1 MVDDFPHSIM
11 QRIAVILIM
20 LLISPVYSA
29 SPPPG
34 EPEVE
39 NNICSTWNSQ
49 NGICDDYDSNL
60 DGSSSSEWIK
70 SSIVVNVVDA
80 YSVSLTVSTA
90 VHELSRAD
98 LDLIDLD
105 LEGDSN
111 LEDGIPADYIRNYL
125 DLVRN
130 GISVEDRMISL
141 VQTNMREYIEDNFDY
156 TEDSL
161 LNTVSS
167 V

>member
-1 MVDDFPHSIM
+1 M
-11 QRIAVILIM
+11 
-20 LLISPVYSA
+20 
-29 SPPPG
+29 
-34 EPEVE
+34 

-105 LEGDSN
+105 LEGIVILKMD
-111 LEDGIPADYIRNYL
+111 PADYIRNYL

-141 VQTNMREYIEDNFDY
+141 VQTNMREYIDNNFDY

-167 V
+167 IDFISSEDSQCTYDASQDSIDEANGRTNNFYSCNMF